1 VKLID
6 YCHYE
11 DYGHEWYFQILNTSR
26 HWPKWVPRFALLDVV
41 IQWDE
46 YPATEIFPMLLIS
59 FGSRSLTGFS
69 FRWKWFEIR
78 CDFLTFEPRNLD
90 KYRREGRETVYY
102 TLRSE

>member
-1 VKLID
+1 MKLFN
-6 YCHYE
+6 YYHYE
-11 DYGHEWYFQILNTSR
+11 DYGHEWYYQLLSLYP
-26 HWPKWVPRFALLDVV
+26 HFALLDMT

-78 CDFLTFEPRNLD
+78 YDFLTSAPRNFERYHRGESYL
-90 KYRREGRETVYY
+90 
-102 TLRSE
+102 

>member
-1 VKLID
+1 MNLFN
-6 YCHYE
+6 YYHYE
-11 DYGHEWYFQILNTSR
+11 DYGHEWYFQLLSWYP
-26 HWPKWVPRFALLDVV
+26 HFALLDMT

-78 CDFLTFEPRNLD
+78 CDFLTFSPRNFN
-90 KYRREGRETVYY
+90 KYHRGDSY
-102 TLRSE
+102 L

>member
-1 VKLID
+1 MKLFN
-6 YCHYE
+6 YYHYE
-11 DYGHEWYFQILNTSR
+11 DYGHEWYYQLLSAYP
-26 HWPKWVPRFALLDVV
+26 HFALLDMT

-78 CDFLTFEPRNLD
+78 CDFLTFSPRNFD
-90 KYRREGRETVYY
+90 RYHRGDSYQ
-102 TLRSE
+102 

>member
-1 VKLID
+1 MKLFD
-6 YCHYE
+6 YVDYE
-11 DYGHEWYFQILNTSR
+11 DFGNEWYFQLLPSY
-26 HWPKWVPRFALLDVV
+26 PKFALLDVV

-78 CDFLTFEPRNLD
+78 CDFLTSAPRNLA
-90 KYRREGRETVYY
+90 KYRRYKSGDYRPGESYK
-102 TLRSE
+102 